1 MFEGS
6 ACHLLSLFA
15 MPRYVSHR
23 IENWPASGH
32 GLEHQ
37 HGLWTYNSISN
48 TEQPHQ
54 GTWRRWGHGQ
64 TWTRVRATC
73 CCTRPGILQNWLV
86 VVVKSAGSGSGKLA
100 SLTSGYTCKV
110 VLRFGWCVK
119 PLPLKGSA
127 PQTEWK
133 VRRVPTLIALW
144 RFNVSYFTFLPLC
157 LCYHDGLHHL

>member
-1 MFEGS
+1 MYHINIS
-6 ACHLLSLFA
+6 HVMCPVWLTLQPRQSVYLLIWTKQIKIKNLLSLFA

-37 HGLWTYNSISN
+37 HGLWTDNSISN

-86 VVVKSAGSGSGKLA
+86 VVVKSAGSGSGE
-100 SLTSGYTCKV
+100 TCQPNLWV
-110 VLRFGWCVK
+110 HLQ
-119 PLPLKGSA
+119 GSFEIWLMCEA
-127 PQTEWK
+127 P
-133 VRRVPTLIALW
+133 P
-144 RFNVSYFTFLPLC
+144 P
-157 LCYHDGLHHL
+157 